1 MVTLE
6 TISIVLTGLGLMI
19 ALTYYGFQIRNQ
31 NRARQAQLFMQMY
44 GMWRDLSEGLD
55 FFPVISIKISGIEE
69 HQEKI
74 ESDANYSKVFHSL
87 SSWYEGLGV
96 LVKANYLDIRL
107 VALMWTGVTRM
118 YWENL
123 LEPVIYDLRELRR
136 LPRLWSEAEYVCK
149 EVMRY
154 IEEHPELKT

>member
-6 TISIVLTGLGLMI
+6 TVSIVLTGLGLMI
-19 ALTYYGFQIRNQ
+19 ALTYYGLQIRNQ

-44 GMWRDLSEGLD
+44 GMWRDLTSGVEI
-55 FFPVISIKISGIEE
+55 FPTISIKTSGIEE

-74 ESDANYSKVFHSL
+74 ESDANYNDVFHSL

-123 LEPVIYDLRELRR
+123 LEPVIYELRELTS
-136 LPRLWSEAEYVCK
+136 LPRLWSEAEYVCR